1 MLATN
6 IKSVIW
12 VAWKSVMSFL
22 FSYLFLIC
30 LSERLPRVLILTDLV
45 LRGHC
50 AILLMQQVRR
60 PVIYYSL
67 ILCSCSLHFYSPHFQ
82 PLCNM
87 KNKSTSSLCMSL
99 HSCLHPSP
107 ITTWCHFPQ
116 SYLTILRPTTSPL
129 LPHTQVYIL

>member
-12 VAWKSVMSFL
+12 VSWKSVISFL
-22 FSYLFLIC
+22 IRFIIC
-30 LSERLPRVLILTDLV
+30 LSERLPRVPI
-45 LRGHC
+45 GHC
-50 AILLMQQVRR
+50 AILLMHQVRR

-82 PLCNM
+82 PLCNK